1 MQLHTYVKAMGNF
14 FFLLKSSFTNLYSYI
29 VCTYT
34 SFHRD
39 ICMDVVKAYSSV
51 SEYIVDFKSSFLSSS
66 PPRIHVIWLT
76 LGKFFTK
83 PKPSKKSWSSLMML
97 YFWDFFFELSKKLK
111 KTCMP
116 NLNKYKLV
124 YSILYLSLSVLS
136 FLSKYEKKNF
146 LLQNALC
153 L

>member
-1 MQLHTYVKAMGNF
+1 MLIHSEMCVVSRKMVKINTFYIFNILVLCNYNAIGNF

-83 PKPSKKSWSSLMML
+83 PKPTKKILIFLDDVIFLGS
-97 YFWDFFFELSKKLK
+97 FFR
-111 KTCMP
+111 
-116 NLNKYKLV
+116 V
-124 YSILYLSLSVLS
+124 V
-136 FLSKYEKKNF
+136 
-146 LLQNALC
+146 
-153 L
+153 